1 MPTRGLGDGD
11 EVVRQGLISTSLCN
25 LLLEVWAEEVN
36 WPGIEKGTHKPTN
49 PLASAISL
57 AEDQDCE
64 S

>member
-36 WPGIEKGTHKPTN
+36 WPGIKKGTHKPTN
-49 PLASAISL
+49 PLASGISL
-57 AEDQDCE
+57 PEDQDCE